1 MNHSWQT
8 TELKQ
13 YLKKNQTD
21 PLLDSKNVFLSNPEQ
36 KRQMDKMIINDI
48 FPNVNQA
55 LKGTP
60 VKISFGR
67 DGEITECIEEEWKT
81 HTTRSLMFLL
91 EDPDRP
97 LLPGVNIK
105 WFCRGKIECS
115 AVSYLITFEFY
126 IYFPETFS
134 LKKILKLLKDP
145 VFAGMRPQLDYQESE
160 DGTGVYAIEFS
171 KGKGAGGAAINP
183 FEAGNQIYDDVKDN
197 LDVIY
202 ALNDLET
209 DYKSTKLFNGLHR
222 ALINAYEA
230 N

>member
-1 MNHSWQT
+1 MNNSWQT
-8 TELKQ
+8 TELNQ

-36 KRQMDKMIINDI
+36 KRQIDKMIIDDI
-48 FPNVNQA
+48 FPKVNQA

-60 VKISFGR
+60 VQVSCGR
-67 DGEITECIEEEWKT
+67 DGEITECIEEEWKI
-81 HTTRSLMFLL
+81 HTTRSLIFLL

-97 LLPGVNIK
+97 LLPGVDIN

-115 AVSYLITFEFY
+115 AVDYMITFEFY
-126 IYFPETFS
+126 IYFPESFS
-134 LKKILKLLKDP
+134 FNKILKLLKYP
-145 VFAGMRPQLDYQESE
+145 AFSGMRPQLDYQESE
-160 DGTGVYAIEFS
+160 DGAGFYTIEFER
-171 KGKGAGGAAINP
+171 GRGAGGPVVNQFA
-183 FEAGNQIYDDVKDN
+183 AGNQIFNDVKDN

-209 DYKSTKLFNGLHR
+209 DYKSTKLFNRLHR